1 MQTTAKA
8 SGTEVEGNPRQPR
21 RDGRLR
27 GLSLAVAL
35 LRHQAIYRRFRGYTM
50 VPRQA
55 YLANLYLA
63 ARCLAAPGMA
73 GGCIIECGTW
83 RGGMAAGLATI
94 GGPARDYHFFNSF
107 AGLPPASAE
116 DGAYARDAQA
126 SRDGRLYFDNN
137 TAALADLME
146 AFARVALP
154 PERLHVHKGFF
165 ADTFPGVAVPPV
177 AVLRLDADWYGST
190 LLCLEKFW
198 DSLLPGALVL
208 IDDYYA
214 WQGCTKAV
222 HEYLARRGAVEP
234 IRQSRFGKVAYLL
247 KQ

>member
-1 MQTTAKA
+1 METVAKA
-8 SGTEVEGNPRQPR
+8 SGTSVDQGDRQR
-21 RDGRLR
+21 HRDGRLR
-27 GLSLAVAL
+27 GLPLAATL
-35 LRHQAIYRRFRGYTM
+35 LRHRAIYRRFRHFTM
-50 VPRQA
+50 IPRQA

-63 ARCLAAPGMA
+63 ARCLAAPAMA

-94 GGPARDYHFFNSF
+94 GGAARDYHFFDSF

-116 DGAYARDAQA
+116 DGDYARDAQA
-126 SRDGRLYFDNN
+126 RRDGRLYFDNN
-137 TAALADLME
+137 TAALEDLMA

-165 ADTFPGVAVPPV
+165 ADTFPGVSVPPI

-198 DSLLPGALVL
+198 GRLMPGALML
-208 IDDYYA
+208 IDDYYD
-214 WQGCTKAV
+214 WEGCTKAV
-222 HEYLARRGAVEP
+222 HEFLARRGAVEP

-247 KQ
+247 KR